1 MVIKKGFVGLLLII
15 GALLSMS
22 FMDNEDYEARLQA
35 SKDRDET
42 IYISSDEIKFLTSDE
57 VKEIAGLGIN
67 NDCLS
72 CPRISSR

>member
-1 MVIKKGFVGLLLII
+1 MVIKKGFVGLLLIV
-15 GALLSMS
+15 ASLLSVS

-42 IYISSDEIKFLTSDE
+42 IYISSGEIIFLTSDE